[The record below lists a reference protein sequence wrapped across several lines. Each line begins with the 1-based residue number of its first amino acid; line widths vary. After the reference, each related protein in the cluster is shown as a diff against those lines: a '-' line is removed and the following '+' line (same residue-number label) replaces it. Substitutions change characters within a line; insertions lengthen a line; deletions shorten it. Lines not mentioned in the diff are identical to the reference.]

1 MMEMMSVV
9 MVVTQRVLSRVDTYV
24 LEVVVLTKILVVT
37 NEEMVF

>member
-1 MMEMMSVV
+1 MEMMSVV